1 MIIPFNGKTP
11 RVHPSAFIAPTAVL
25 VGDVEI
31 GPESSVWFGAVLRAD
46 YQPIRLGARSNIQ
59 DNSVVHVDRDQ
70 GCYIGDQCTI
80 GHGAILHTARIA
92 DRVLVGNGA
101 TVMEATVG
109 EDSVIAPGAVVI
121 DHTDVPPGSLVTG
134 VPGVVKKSVSPEVRA
149 HILTASEHY
158 VENTRRM
165 RDAISTPLA

>member
-1 MIIPFNGKTP
+1 VPCC
-11 RVHPSAFIAPTAVL
+11 APTT
-25 VGDVEI
+25 
-31 GPESSVWFGAVLRAD
+31 S
-46 YQPIRLGARSNIQ
+46 
-59 DNSVVHVDRDQ
+59 Q

-149 HILTASEHY
+149 HILTASQHY